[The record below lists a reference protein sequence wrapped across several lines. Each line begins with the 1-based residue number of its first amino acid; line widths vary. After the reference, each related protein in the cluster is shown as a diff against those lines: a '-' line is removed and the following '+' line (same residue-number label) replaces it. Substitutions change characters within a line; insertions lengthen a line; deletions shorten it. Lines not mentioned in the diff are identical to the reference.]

1 MKIADFCIK
10 HKVTT
15 ILAFV
20 MIVIFG
26 AASFG
31 ALPLALM
38 PNIELPMAIVMTTY
52 AGAGPEEIENLVT
65 KPIESACASVAGMD
79 ELQSQSSENMS
90 IVMVTFTDGT
100 DMDQALVDMREK
112 IDLAKAS
119 LPDDASAPTVMKM
132 DIDSMPVVM
141 IGLKGNDL
149 AQMQSVADDD
159 IAPRLERIDGV
170 ASVNVMGG
178 YENEVAIETYND
190 RLEGYGLSVSYIG
203 QMLGAD
209 NVAMPAGEV
218 QNGTQKLSVRADGE
232 YKSVEDVENTLI
244 PLPAGGTVRLG
255 EIAKVSMSAKDQD
268 AIAKVDGEPCL
279 LVSVSKQ
286 SGVNTVQVAERAL
299 KAMERLAEENPTL
312 NYSVLMNQSDY
323 INKTVDSVIQNII
336 FGVVFAA
343 LVLLVFLRDL
353 GSTAVISV
361 SMPVCIV
368 SVFLIMRALNITLN
382 MMSLG
387 GMAMGVGMIVDNSI
401 VVLENIF
408 RFRSDGFS
416 RWDSCTKGAA
426 EVSLSITAS
435 TLTTI
440 AVFLPLGLSGG
451 MAGMMFKEFC
461 ITIVA
466 LLTASLLIALTLVP
480 LLCYLTMDRGKRR
493 LRVANDAGD
502 LGDKPLM
509 RKYKGLLKLF
519 ITKRKIAVITS
530 IAMIA
535 VFIVSIGAA
544 GMELIPEMDQGQITV
559 SVGMPIGA
567 EMEETEAIEDRI
579 ASIAEKTIPEMD
591 TLYYSTGGSGLM
603 SGGSSVTIMLVDLKD
618 RKRSATEIANELRD
632 NLKDIAGCE
641 LSVETASSMGSMSG
655 AAISLSLSG
664 NDYDELVQAGDDLV
678 DRISALPDAVEVTSS
693 AADEEPRI
701 SVKVNRENATRFG
714 LTAATIGSAVR
725 GQINGST
732 ATTMKI
738 GGEEYDITVR
748 GDETSKASLDALKA
762 LMVPTQTGGSVPLSL
777 VADISTELAPQ
788 TIVRDNQSRTIT
800 VTGDSLSGDAV
811 TLNQDVQKI
820 LDEYQMPD
828 SVSIES
834 GGEMADME
842 ESFGTLGF
850 ALVVALGLVYFVLAS
865 QFESFIMPVVIM
877 MILPIGLLGA
887 MFGLPVTGNK
897 ISMVSIIGVIILA
910 GTVVNSSIVL
920 IDYIQT
926 RRGRGED
933 KNTAILNACPRRVR
947 PVLMTTLTT
956 ILGLLP
962 MAFSGGE
969 GSEMMRPM
977 AIVMITGM
985 IISTIVT
992 LLFTPVY
999 YSLIDSLTARFQRKH
1014 PPQDPHDDI
1023 PGAQLPEE
1031 VAAP

>member
-20 MIVIFG
+20 MAVIFG
-26 AASFG
+26 VMSFG

-38 PNIELPMAIVMTTY
+38 PDIELPMAIVMTTY

-65 KPIESACASVAGMD
+65 QPIASACASVAGMD

-90 IVMVTFTDGT
+90 IVMVTFTEDT

-112 IDLAKAS
+112 IDLAKS
-119 LPDDASAPTVMKM
+119 MLPEDASAPTVMKM
-132 DIDSMPVVM
+132 NMDSMPVMM
-141 IGLKGNDL
+141 IGLKGTDL
-149 AQMQSVADDD
+149 AQMQTVAEDD

-170 ASVNVMGG
+170 ASVDIMGG
-178 YENEVAIETYND
+178 YQNEVAIEAYND
-190 RLEGYGLSVSYIG
+190 RLEGYGISLSYIG

-209 NVAMPAGEV
+209 NVAMPAGDM
-218 QNGTQKLSVRADGE
+218 QNGTRSLSVRADGE

-244 PLPAGGTVRLG
+244 PLPNGGAVRLR
-255 EIAKVSMSAKDQD
+255 ELAKVSMSAKDQD
-268 AIAKVDGEPCL
+268 SIAKVDGEPCL
-279 LVSVSKQ
+279 MISVTQQ
-286 SGVNTVQVAERAL
+286 SGTNTVQVAERTQR
-299 KAMERLAEENPTL
+299 AMEKLGEENPTL
-312 NYSVLMNQSDY
+312 NYTVLMDQSEYINQS
-323 INKTVDSVIQNII
+323 VDSVMQNII
-336 FGVVFAA
+336 LGVIFAA
-343 LVLLVFLRDL
+343 IVLLLFLRDL
-353 GSTAVISV
+353 GATAVISV

-368 SVFLIMRALNITLN
+368 SVFLIMRALGITMN

-408 RFRSDGFS
+408 RFRSEGFS
-416 RWDSCTKGAA
+416 RWDSCTKGTA
-426 EVSLSITAS
+426 EVSLSISAS
-435 TLTTI
+435 TLTTV

-466 LLTASLLIALTLVP
+466 LLMASLLIALTLVP
-480 LLCYLTMDRGKRR
+480 LLCYMTMDRGRRR
-493 LRVANDAGD
+493 LRVPNSEGD
-502 LGDKPLM
+502 LGDKPIM
-509 RKYKGLLKLF
+509 RKYKELLKFF
-519 ITKRKIAVITS
+519 ITRRKVAVIATVV
-530 IAMIA
+530 MVA
-535 VFIVSIGAA
+535 VFVVSIGAA
-544 GMELIPEMDQGQITV
+544 GMELMPEMDQGQISV
-559 SVGMPIGA
+559 SVSMPVGS
-567 EMEETEAIEDRI
+567 EMEETEAIQDRI
-579 ASIAEKTIPEMD
+579 AAIAEKTVPELD
-591 TLYYSTGGSGLM
+591 TLYYSTGGSGVT
-603 SGGSSVTIMLVDLKD
+603 SGGSTVTLMLVDLED
-618 RKRSATEIANELRD
+618 RDRSATEVANDLRS
-632 NLKDIAGCE
+632 NLQDIADCE
-641 LSVETASSMGSMSG
+641 ISVSAAQSMSASG
-655 AAISLSLSG
+655 DAVSLSLSG
-664 NDYDELVQAGDDLV
+664 NDYDELVQAGDELV
-678 DRISALPDAVEVTSS
+678 SRISRLPDAIEVKSS
-693 AADEEPRI
+693 AADEEPRV
-701 SVKVNRENATRFG
+701 SVKINRENASRFG

-725 GQINGST
+725 GQLSGST

-748 GDETSKASLDALKA
+748 GDDTAGASLDALKA
-762 LMVPTQTGGSVPLSL
+762 MQIPTQTGGSVPLGL

-800 VTGDSLSGDAV
+800 VTGSSLSNDAV
-811 TLNQDVQKI
+811 GLNAEVQKI
-820 LDEYQMPD
+820 LEDYQMPD
-828 SVSIES
+828 SVTLET
-834 GGEMADME
+834 GGEMEDMA
-842 ESFGTLGF
+842 ESFSTLGF
-850 ALVVALGLVYFVLAS
+850 ALIVALGLVYFVLAS
-865 QFESFIMPVVIM
+865 QFESFVMPIVIM
-877 MILPIGLLGA
+877 TILPIGLLGA
-887 MFGLPVTGNK
+887 MFGLPITGNK

-977 AIVMITGM
+977 AIVMIAGM
-985 IISTIVT
+985 VISTIVT

-999 YSLIDSLTARFQRKH
+999 YSLIDSLTERFHKKH
-1014 PPQDPHDDI
+1014 PPRDPKDDI
-1023 PGAQLPEE
+1023 PGAQLAEE
-1031 VAAP
+1031 GTEA

>member
-26 AASFG
+26 AVSFG

-79 ELQSQSSENMS
+79 KQQSQSSENRS

-286 SGVNTVQVAERAL
+286 SGVNTVQVAEKAL

-451 MAGMMFKEFC
+451 TAGMMFKEFC

-480 LLCYLTMDRGKRR
+480 LLCYLTMDRGKHR

-519 ITKRKIAVITS
+519 ITKRKIAVILS
-530 IAMIA
+530 IAMIV

-559 SVGMPIGA
+559 SVDMPIGA

-591 TLYYSTGGSGLM
+591 TLYYSTGGSSPM
-603 SGGSSVTIMLVDLKD
+603 SGGCNVTIMLVDLKD

-655 AAISLSLSG
+655 AAISLNLSG

-678 DRISALPDAVEVTSS
+678 NRISALPDAVEVTSS

-714 LTAATIGSAVR
+714 LSAATIGSAVR

-865 QFESFIMPVVIM
+865 QFESFIMPIVIM

>member
-190 RLEGYGLSVSYIG
+190 RLERYGLSVSYIG

-232 YKSVEDVENTLI
+232 YKSVKDVENTLI

-286 SGVNTVQVAERAL
+286 SGVNTVQVAEKAL

-312 NYSVLMNQSDY
+312 NYSVLMDQSDY
-323 INKTVDSVIQNII
+323 INMTVDSVIQNII
-336 FGVVFAA
+336 LGVVFAA

-361 SMPVCIV
+361 SMPVCII
-368 SVFLIMRALNITLN
+368 SVFLIMRALNITMN

-509 RKYKGLLKLF
+509 RRYKGLLKLF

-632 NLKDIAGCE
+632 NLKNIAGCE

-828 SVSIES
+828 SVSMES

-865 QFESFIMPVVIM
+865 QFESFIMPIVIM

>member
-591 TLYYSTGGSGLM
+591 TLYYSTGGSSPM

-828 SVSIES
+828 SVSMES

-865 QFESFIMPVVIM
+865 QFESFIMPIVIM

>member
-20 MIVIFG
+20 MVVIFG
-26 AASFG
+26 AMSFG

-52 AGAGPEEIENLVT
+52 IGAGPEEIENLVT
-65 KPIESACASVAGMD
+65 GPIEAACASVAGMD
-79 ELQSQSSENMS
+79 ELRSQSSENLS
-90 IVMVTFTDGT
+90 IVMVTFMDDT

-112 IDLAKAS
+112 IDIAKSS
-119 LPDDASAPTVMKM
+119 LPEDASAPTVIKM
-132 DIDSMPVVM
+132 NMDSMPVMM
-141 IGLKGNDL
+141 IGLKGDDL
-149 AQMQSVADDD
+149 AQMQKIAEDD
-159 IAPRLERIDGV
+159 IQPRLERIDGV
-170 ASVNVMGG
+170 ASVSLMGG

-190 RLEGYGLSVSYIG
+190 RLEGYGLSIAYIG

-209 NVAMPAGEV
+209 NIAMPAGEV
-218 QNGTQKLSVRADGE
+218 QNGTQSLSVRADGE

-244 PLPAGGTVRLG
+244 PLQTGGVVRLG
-255 EIAKVSMSAKDQD
+255 DIAKVSMTAKKQD
-268 AIAKVDGEPCL
+268 SIAKVDGEPCL
-279 LVSVSKQ
+279 MISVTQQ
-286 SGVNTVQVAERAL
+286 SGTNTVQVANRTVAAL
-299 KAMERLAEENPTL
+299 EELGAENPTL
-312 NYSVLMNQSDY
+312 RYSILMNQADY
-323 INKTVDSVIQNII
+323 INMTVDSVMQNII
-336 FGVVFAA
+336 LGVLFAA

-368 SVFLIMRALNITLN
+368 SVFLIMRAFGITMN

-408 RFRSDGFS
+408 RFRSDGYS

-426 EVSLSITAS
+426 EVSLSISAS
-435 TLTTI
+435 TLTTV
-440 AVFLPLGLSGG
+440 AVFLPLGLAGG

-461 ITIVA
+461 ITIVS
-466 LLTASLLIALTLVP
+466 LLMASLIIALTLVP
-480 LLCYLTMDRGKRR
+480 LLCYMTMDRGKRR
-493 LRVANDAGD
+493 LRVANNAGD

-509 RKYKGLLKLF
+509 RKYKSVLKFF
-519 ITKRKIAVITS
+519 ITKRKVAVITS

-535 VFIVSIGAA
+535 VFIGSIAFAGA
-544 GMELIPEMDQGQITV
+544 ELIPDMDQGQIAIT
-559 SVGMPIGA
+559 VGMPVGA
-567 EMEETEAIEDRI
+567 EMEETAAIEDRI
-579 ASIAEKTIPEMD
+579 TAIAEETVPELD
-591 TLYYSTGGSGLM
+591 SIYYSTGGSSLM
-603 SGGSSVTIMLVDLKD
+603 SGGSSVTLILKKLKD
-618 RKRSATEIANELRD
+618 RDRSASEIANELRE
-632 NLKDIAGCE
+632 NLQDIAGCE
-641 LSVETASSMGSMSG
+641 LSVATSASSMMMSG
-655 AAISLSLSG
+655 PALSLSLSG
-664 NDYDELVQAGDDLV
+664 NDYEELVQAGDELV
-678 DRISALPDAVEVTSS
+678 SRISVLPDAVEVSSS
-693 AADEEPRI
+693 AADEVQRVSVRI
-701 SVKVNRENATRFG
+701 NRENATRFG
-714 LTAATIGSAVR
+714 LTAATIGAAVR
-725 GQINGST
+725 GQLNGAT
-732 ATTMKI
+732 ATKLKI

-748 GDETSKASLDALKA
+748 GDKAAGASLDALKA
-762 LMVPTQTGGSVPLSL
+762 VQIPTPMGGSVPLGL
-777 VADISTELAPQ
+777 VADIRTELAPQ
-788 TIVRDNQSRTIT
+788 TIVRQNQSRTIT
-800 VTGDSLSGDAV
+800 VTASSLSDNAV
-811 TLNQDVQKI
+811 QLNKDVQEI
-820 LDEYQMPD
+820 LDQYDLPD
-828 SVSIES
+828 SVTLES
-834 GGEMADME
+834 GGELADMA

-865 QFESFIMPVVIM
+865 QFESFVMPVIIM

-887 MFGLPVTGNK
+887 MFGLPITGNK

-962 MAFSGGE
+962 MVFSGGE

-992 LLFTPVY
+992 LIFTPVY
-999 YSLIDSLTARFQRKH
+999 YSLIDSLTERFRKKH
-1014 PPQDPHDDI
+1014 PPQDPNDDI
-1023 PGAQLPEE
+1023 PGARELEE
-1031 VAAP
+1031 VTAP